1 MFSKLQI
8 LTLFVGLASAGLFS
22 HLKHE
27 VDKHITKPAVHG
39 IEHAGHEIDKHVTKP
54 TVKGIEHVGHEIDK
68 HVTQPLGDV
77 LEDEIEHIG
86 DELEHGWKHIEHELD
101 MTKLRAKELEY
112 VQKYWGEDPSI
123 ETLVGVAFDLYDK
136 NGNDVID
143 FGEETERMIHEIKK
157 WGKVSDEDIEYG
169 RKVIDAFFGD
179 KGIDRAKAIA
189 VARMFQKMN
198 DKKDIRKLDILN

>member
-1 MFSKLQI
+1 MTQPTI
-8 LTLFVGLASAGLFS
+8 EGV
-22 HLKHE
+22 
-27 VDKHITKPAVHG
+27 
-39 IEHAGHEIDKHVTKP
+39 EHAGHEIDKHVTKP
-54 TVKGIEHVGHEIDK
+54 TVEGLEHAGHEFDK

-86 DELEHGWKHIEHELD
+86 DELEHGWKHIVHEYD
-101 MTKLRAKELEY
+101 MTLLREKELEY
-112 VQKYWGEDPSI
+112 VLKYYGEDPSL
-123 ETLVGVAFDLYDK
+123 ETLVRVAIDLYDK

-143 FGEETERMIHEIKK
+143 FGEETETMIHEIKK

-189 VARMFQKMN
+189 IARMW
-198 DKKDIRKLDILN
+198 